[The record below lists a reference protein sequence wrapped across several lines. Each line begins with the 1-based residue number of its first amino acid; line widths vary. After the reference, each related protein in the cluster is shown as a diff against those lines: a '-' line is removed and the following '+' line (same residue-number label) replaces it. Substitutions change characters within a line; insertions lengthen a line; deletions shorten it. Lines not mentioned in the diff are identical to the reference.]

1 MADLIRETA
10 PDRSGGVIGFD
21 GEVVG
26 FSCLEAAEC
35 VAGLLAD
42 IDAVGVV
49 TADLPI
55 VELITTDCGFGVG
68 VPGQGDLAGL
78 GGGRHFRGL
87 SGGDAPVQEESSN
100 K

>member
-1 MADLIRETA
+1 MGDLIRETT

-35 VAGLLAD
+35 IAGLLAD

-49 TADLPI
+49 TASLPI
-55 VELITTDCGFGVG
+55 VELITTDCGFGAG
-68 VPGQGDLAGL
+68 VPGQGNLAGL
-78 GGGRHFRGL
+78 GRGHHFCGL
-87 SGGDAPVQEESSN
+87 SGRDASVQEESSN